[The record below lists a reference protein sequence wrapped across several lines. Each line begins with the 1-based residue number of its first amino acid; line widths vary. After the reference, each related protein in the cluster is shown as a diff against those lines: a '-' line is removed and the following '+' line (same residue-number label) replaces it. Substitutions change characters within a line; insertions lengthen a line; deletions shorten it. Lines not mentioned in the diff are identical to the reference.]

1 MADQPE
7 LELGEEAKDE
17 EAPEVR
23 EHSWETVNR
32 YEIKMNSFDSET
44 ASTIELQEC
53 VVCGK
58 RRLVKETP
66 DGWESHLRWS
76 EIALACVSAEPA
88 L

>member
-1 MADQPE
+1 MVDQPE
-7 LELGEEAKDE
+7 LELAEGAKDE

-23 EHSWETVNR
+23 EHAWKTVSR

-53 VVCGK
+53 VGCGK

-76 EIALACVSAEPA
+76 ERDLACVSAEPA